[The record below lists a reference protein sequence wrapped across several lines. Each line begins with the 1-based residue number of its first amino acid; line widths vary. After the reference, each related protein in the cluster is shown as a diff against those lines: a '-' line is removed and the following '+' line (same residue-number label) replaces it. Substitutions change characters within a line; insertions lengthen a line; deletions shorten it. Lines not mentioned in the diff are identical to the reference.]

1 MRADEQ
7 TYRDVAKNCSAYE
20 VKDCCSCSNKS
31 GNVNVSCV
39 TCKHFTSDKHC
50 SLDLFDPIVETTI
63 FRHFYALLPGFSSYR
78 KSRQFFNRYILKT
91 AIERGAS
98 SYFFPSTA
106 ISIVFEV
113 SNTRFH
119 SLFFQFPGDKIH
131 VAPSEN

>member
-39 TCKHFTSDKHC
+39 HVNILRLTNIVLWTCSIQSWK
-50 SLDLFDPIVETTI
+50 TTI

-78 KSRQFFNRYILKT
+78 KSRQFF
-91 AIERGAS
+91 
-98 SYFFPSTA
+98 
-106 ISIVFEV
+106 
-113 SNTRFH
+113 
-119 SLFFQFPGDKIH
+119 
-131 VAPSEN
+131 

>member
-7 TYRDVAKNCSAYE
+7 TYREVAKNCSAYE

-50 SLDLFDPIVETTI
+50 SIQSWKTTI

-78 KSRQFFNRYILKT
+78 KSRQFF
-91 AIERGAS
+91 
-98 SYFFPSTA
+98 
-106 ISIVFEV
+106 
-113 SNTRFH
+113 
-119 SLFFQFPGDKIH
+119 
-131 VAPSEN
+131 